1 MRSGGREKNLERWE
15 TGWGQEEGT
24 RVLERVA
31 SKSGPRKAAP
41 SLVSPKEGEP
51 RASLHKSMTVEVLM
65 TLFAILLSLSL
76 AVLAFPGELIFN
88 YLNVEMN
95 K

>member
-1 MRSGGREKNLERWE
+1 MRSGALFGVTK
-15 TGWGQEEGT
+15 
-24 RVLERVA
+24 
-31 SKSGPRKAAP
+31 
-41 SLVSPKEGEP
+41 GEP
-51 RASLHKSMTVEVLM
+51 RASLHKSMAADVLM

-76 AVLAFPGELIFN
+76 PVLAFPGELIFN